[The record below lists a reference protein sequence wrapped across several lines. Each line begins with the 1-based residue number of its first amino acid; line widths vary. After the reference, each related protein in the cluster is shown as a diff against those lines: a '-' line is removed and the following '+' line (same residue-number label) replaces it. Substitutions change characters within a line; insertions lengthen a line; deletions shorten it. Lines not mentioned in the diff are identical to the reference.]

1 MCVLKNVFHF
11 QNDLKNSR
19 AESVIL
25 STDLL
30 IDFYE
35 KQGRATQNKS
45 AIKRKLLR
53 LLHLYRRLCKG
64 KTRRSANQ
72 MDKEA
77 KFKQLL
83 RGVFPVEIQ
92 FPVSLVNLKRVAPKK
107 KKAKEVEN
115 LSEPSDNE
123 DANFVPSSEIGTPPK
138 KRRLRRTQK

>member
-1 MCVLKNVFHF
+1 M
-11 QNDLKNSR
+11 KNSR

-35 KQGRATQNKS
+35 KQGKTTQRKS

-53 LLHLYRRLCKG
+53 LLHLYRGLSKG
-64 KTRRSANQ
+64 KTRRSAYQ
-72 MDKEA
+72 MNKEA

-92 FPVSLVNLKRVAPKK
+92 FPVPIVNVKRCGLKK
-107 KKAKEVEN
+107 KKTKEVEY
-115 LSEPSDNE
+115 SSIDWSDESPSQPSDND
-123 DANFVPSSEIGTPPK
+123 DANFVPNAEIGTPSK
-138 KRRLRRTQK
+138 KRRLRRTQN